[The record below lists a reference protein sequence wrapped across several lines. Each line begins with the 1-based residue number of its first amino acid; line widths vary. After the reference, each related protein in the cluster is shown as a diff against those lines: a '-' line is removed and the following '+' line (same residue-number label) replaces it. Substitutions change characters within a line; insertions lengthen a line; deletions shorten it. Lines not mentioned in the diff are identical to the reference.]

1 MEQIREQIRE
11 QMRADF
17 EYGLQQQITA
27 LVTSLGIAEEY
38 YSNPY
43 DSSVVREN
51 VSRIEG
57 YLASGLYLDI
67 IHEEYRVLNKELRR
81 WVFSR

>member
-1 MEQIREQIRE
+1 MEQIRE
-11 QMRADF
+11 QMRRDF
-17 EYGLQQQITA
+17 EFGLQKQITDLA
-27 LVTSLGIAEEY
+27 VSLGIAEEY
-38 YSNPY
+38 YPNPY
-43 DSSVVREN
+43 DSALVRDN

-67 IHEEYRVLNKELRR
+67 IYEEYQALSKELRR